1 MFDDAWLLTSL
12 GEWCIY
18 IYVCLV
24 VVVEKESA
32 LFCLHRSGSC
42 SPLKDDNV
50 TFEFDETFVYIF
62 ISPTDKFMLCIYV
75 FFCFSGGEIYK
86 INRHTY
92 INIIE
97 NTLMGDNKCMT
108 ICLYHVDLVIKITL
122 NQHLRDHYVADA
134 K

>member
-1 MFDDAWLLTSL
+1 MVYLHLCVLLL
-12 GEWCIY
+12 LRKR
-18 IYVCLV
+18 VH
-24 VVVEKESA
+24 
-32 LFCLHRSGSC
+32 F
-42 SPLKDDNV
+42 
-50 TFEFDETFVYIF
+50 FVYIDRDHVPRSKMTMLPLNLMKHLF
-62 ISPTDKFMLCIYV
+62 ISSFHRRISSCYV
-75 FFCFSGGEIYK
+75 YMFFFCFSGGEIYK

-92 INIIE
+92 TNIIE